1 VVEVKG
7 KSLSLEMGFTRD
19 EFVRLLTKQNTLEYM
34 RQGNLVRF
42 YFANKTVALQLGEQK
57 VRRIASLSLPR
68 LTVDF
73 DFATLNELEQKQFMK
88 QFMLKFNRG
97 GG

>member
-1 VVEVKG
+1 
-7 KSLSLEMGFTRD
+7 MGFTRD
-19 EFVRLLTKQNTLEYM
+19 EFIRLLTKQDTLKYT
-34 RQGNLVRF
+34 RQGDLIHF
-42 YFANKTVALQLGEQK
+42 YVANKAVALKLGEQK

-68 LTVDF
+68 LAVDF